1 MKIMIVDDMEPV
13 INAMKQKFN
22 GTEHNVVA
30 EITDPSELDIKIQEN
45 NPDAI
50 LMDVNMGTYNGIVL
64 IGELKDKYPLLK
76 IVIMSADACNSY
88 MALNKGADGFVSKM
102 ERKEKVLKVFDDIPE
117 DEKA

>member
-13 INAMKQKFN
+13 INAMKQKFD

-45 NPDAI
+45 NPDAV
-50 LMDVNMGTYNGIVL
+50 LMDVNMGTYNGIAL

-102 ERKEKVLKVFDDIPE
+102 ERKEKVLKVFDENPE
-117 DEKA
+117 NEKA